1 MTTIFIKIYTFH
13 RGLRHEDLL
22 SASTIGAGWWDGA
35 GYTYSVRGGGGG
47 GEGGVLLIFLIGVG
61 QGPTALIVGAGG
73 CCLDVFSLVYHF
85 SFSHSLGDGPIYT
98 EILSQK
104 GR

>member
-47 GEGGVLLIFLIGVG
+47 GRGV
-61 QGPTALIVGAGG
+61 
-73 CCLDVFSLVYHF
+73 SY
-85 SFSHSLGDGPIYT
+85 
-98 EILSQK
+98 
-104 GR
+104 